1 MACIISHLYCNLSQP
16 STAYLFEIIKKY
28 IFRLTVNGANV
39 NEAKRAGNFY
49 GLLGNRI
56 ILLTF

>member
-1 MACIISHLYCNLSQP
+1 LSQP